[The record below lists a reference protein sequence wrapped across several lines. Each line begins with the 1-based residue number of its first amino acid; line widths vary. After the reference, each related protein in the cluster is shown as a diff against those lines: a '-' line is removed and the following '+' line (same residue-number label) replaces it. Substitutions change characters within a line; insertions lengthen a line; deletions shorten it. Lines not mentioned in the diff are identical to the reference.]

1 MLNKKI
7 TSVATCACIVLTLS
21 GCSNKADVKA
31 NSNYAKKIPA
41 VNSQREKIILDTSL
55 INNETSSSNYNEE
68 EAKVKIFLDTYFKK
82 YYDWGFENADTST
95 LDDLYA
101 KDSDIIASAIS
112 YEYIVGKYEGK
123 VNKYD
128 FSITKVN
135 TKDAKITSLLTKLHI
150 NMSIV
155 PPDGGERQN
164 IDFLY
169 ALELQPYNDTYQVK
183 TFYLDT
189 TKNVEKQQQDVVEKE
204 NKYDNNTKTKDTLT
218 DFTPKDAD
226 KKYNITQDG
235 SKKTVEQIIEDN
247 DSKTVAIL
255 VPTDKSDY
263 FIGSGFFVAPGI
275 IVTNYHVIDGA
286 SDAIIRTN
294 TGKLY
299 EVDGIVSGDKT
310 VDIAIIKLKEKTGEP
325 VEIGDVSKLK
335 KGENAVAIG
344 SPKGLFNTVS
354 TGIISNFWNDGKVSQ
369 IQISIPI
376 THGNSGGPLFNAT
389 GQVVG
394 INSSGLEGEGELN
407 FAVSCEHIYDIA
419 DKIKGENFDSIKSKK
434 LSDVFNKKP
443 VSNLK
448 EFGLNFGVWGE

>member
-1 MLNKKI
+1 MLNRKMARI
-7 TSVATCACIVLTLS
+7 ATCAFIVLTLS
-21 GCSNKADVKA
+21 GCANKTNVVK
-31 NSNYAKKIPA
+31 NSNNAK
-41 VNSQREKIILDTSL
+41 NTSSTSSENEKIILDTSL
-55 INNETSSSNYNEE
+55 INKKTNSSNYDDKK
-68 EAKVKIFLDTYFKK
+68 AGVKIFLDTYFKK
-82 YYDWGFENADTST
+82 YDDWGFKKADTST
-95 LDDLYA
+95 LHDLYS
-101 KDSDIIASAIS
+101 KDADTLAAAIS
-112 YEYIVGKYEGK
+112 YEYLVGKYEGK

-128 FSITKVN
+128 FNITKVN
-135 TKDAKITSLLTKLHI
+135 TKDGKITSLLAKLHL

-155 PPDGGERQN
+155 PAGGGNRKN
-164 IDFLY
+164 VDFLY
-169 ALELQPYNDTYQVK
+169 AIELQPYNNTYQVK

-189 TKNVEKQQQDVVEKE
+189 KENVKQQQDKVVKKE
-204 NKYDNNTKTKDTLT
+204 DQYDNKTKTEETLT

-226 KKYNITQDG
+226 KKYNIIKEG
-235 SKKTVEQIIEDN
+235 AEKSVAQIIEDN

-255 VPTDKSDY
+255 VPGDKGKY

-275 IVTNYHVIDGA
+275 IATNYHVIDGA
-286 SDAIIRTN
+286 SDAIIRTS

-299 EVDGIVSGDKT
+299 EVEGIVSGDKT
-310 VDIAIIKLKEKTGEP
+310 VDIAILKLKEKTGQS

-354 TGIISNFWNDGKVSQ
+354 TGIISNFWNDGKVNQ

-376 THGNSGGPLFNAT
+376 THGNSGGPLFNTT

-407 FAVSCEHIYDIA
+407 FAISCEHIYDIA
-419 DKIKGENFDSIKSKK
+419 NKLKKQDFNNIKTKK

-448 EFGLNFGVWGE
+448 EFGLKFGVWSE